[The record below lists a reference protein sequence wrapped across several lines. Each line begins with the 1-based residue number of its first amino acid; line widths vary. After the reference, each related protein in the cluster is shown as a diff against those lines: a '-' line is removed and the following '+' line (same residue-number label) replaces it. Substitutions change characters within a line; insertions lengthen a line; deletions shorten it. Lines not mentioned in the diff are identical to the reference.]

1 MIHTLILDGKS
12 YDLPKKNISIAN
24 KLDEVLKVDAQKGLN
39 VRQKF
44 QKLHEFA
51 KEVLGEEVAKEVLG
65 TELLDDVDL
74 SELTIVVRRII
85 DAYDKPVMDYQSER
99 NRVQFSQLPIKQLE
113 GLANV
118 VNMASAMEN
127 KK

>member
-1 MIHTLILDGKS
+1 MIHTVILDGKS

-44 QKLHEFA
+44 QKLHEFT

-99 NRVQFSQLPIKQLE
+99 NRVQFSQLPIKQME

>member
-1 MIHTLILDGKS
+1 MLHTVILDGKS

-44 QKLHEFA
+44 QKLHEFT

-99 NRVQFSQLPIKQLE
+99 NRVQFSQLPIRQLE